1 MNDSSHRTPDAE
13 LSRLTLRRAHGEA
26 TAEELRR
33 LDARLQAEPQWVAA
47 VQRLEASWQQLEPP
61 AASPV
66 PVGFSTR
73 VVARARAL
81 RRGEDGFS
89 WKLAPTWLRAAAAAA
104 LVTGVALGAG
114 VGTLVAEPSQTESW
128 GLEQPMQLSTTLWT
142 ADADDETVLPWESG
156 AGTADEETPE

>member
-1 MNDSSHRTPDAE
+1 MNNSSPQPQDAE
-13 LSRLTLRRAHGEA
+13 LLRLTLRQAHGEA
-26 TAEELRR
+26 TAEELGQ
-33 LDARLQAEPQWVAA
+33 LDAWMKADPELIAA
-47 VQRLEASWQQLEPP
+47 VQRLQASWQQLEPP
-61 AASPV
+61 PASPV

-89 WKLAPTWLRAAAAAA
+89 WKLAPTWLRAATAAA

-114 VGTLVAEPSQTESW
+114 VGTLVAVPSQPESW

-142 ADADDETVLPWESG
+142 SDADDETPLPWETEASTG
-156 AGTADEETPE
+156 GEETPQ